1 MKYLSH
7 TITPQQGAL
16 GRWSCRVHGPGRITE
31 TKALAG
37 GCFANLLYACRCLKA
52 QEKAIENNERNP
64 RNDA

>member
-7 TITPQQGAL
+7 TITPHKDAL
-16 GRWSCRVHGPGRITE
+16 GRWYCLVHGPGRITE

-52 QEKAIENNERNP
+52 QAKQEAEEKARN
-64 RNDA
+64 AK